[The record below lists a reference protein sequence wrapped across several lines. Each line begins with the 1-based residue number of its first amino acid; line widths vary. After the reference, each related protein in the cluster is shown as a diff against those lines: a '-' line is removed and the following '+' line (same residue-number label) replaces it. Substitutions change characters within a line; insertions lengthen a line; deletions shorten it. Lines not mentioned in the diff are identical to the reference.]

1 VVAGDCDAN
10 TMRAVQRQIIQWTP
24 QVNSVTLEGHSDGV
38 TCLGHSV
45 EHKKLLSGALDRTIR
60 VWDLTLHEPLCQ
72 AELRG
77 HRGGV
82 TGLAVS
88 TSKLVS
94 GSADMTLKV
103 FILA

>member
-1 VVAGDCDAN
+1 MVAGDCDAN
-10 TMRAVQRQIIQWTP
+10 TMRAVQR
-24 QVNSVTLEGHSDGV
+24 
-38 TCLGHSV
+38 
-45 EHKKLLSGALDRTIR
+45 GALDRTIR

-94 GSADMTLKV
+94 GSADMTLKM